1 MKNNFEH
8 PTKALSANNDD
19 PSRWNSLGYAWRPP
33 LQPTVLV
40 FTKNK
45 PPEDLTDLY
54 AAFKK
59 WNLSKYPSTSGK
71 YKRRDII
78 RIK

>member
-33 LQPTVLV
+33 LQP
-40 FTKNK
+40 
-45 PPEDLTDLY
+45 
-54 AAFKK
+54 
-59 WNLSKYPSTSGK
+59 
-71 YKRRDII
+71 
-78 RIK
+78 

>member
-8 PTKALSANNDD
+8 PAKALSANNDD
-19 PSRWNSLGYAWRPP
+19 PSHRKSLGYQWRPN

-45 PPEDLTDLY
+45 PPENLTDLY
-54 AAFKK
+54 EAFKK

-71 YKRRDII
+71 YKRRGII